1 MTATEYI
8 PVENWDLWYGLFK
21 RSRGWFVS
29 RPFAGKDD
37 VLVHYAFDD
46 IDSANEL
53 NANYLR
59 LTTSIVETRRGFWK
73 KFKRKLRIK
82 R

>member
-1 MTATEYI
+1 MTAIEYI
-8 PVENWDLWYGLFK
+8 PVENWSLWYDLFK
-21 RSRGWFVS
+21 RSKGWFVS
-29 RPFAGKDD
+29 SPLAGKDD

-59 LTTSIVETRRGFWK
+59 LTTPIVETRRGFWK

-82 R
+82 K

>member
-1 MTATEYI
+1 MKATEYI
-8 PVENWDLWYGLFK
+8 PVENWNLWYDLFK
-21 RSRGWFVS
+21 RSKGWFVS

-37 VLVHYAFDD
+37 IFVHYAFDD

-53 NANYLR
+53 SANYLR
-59 LTTSIVETRRGFWK
+59 LTTPIVETRRGFWK